1 MANSNT
7 SELTI
12 LEGPSRILEEAKSL
26 DEIANVRS
34 TAEAARAYARKA
46 KLGLETQNRAAI
58 LKLRAERKAGAFLA
72 RLKLHGGS
80 RNSKSHDG
88 ILKLEDLG
96 ITPNDSS
103 RWQKEASVPDDDFE
117 QYIRAAAELGH
128 EITQAGLL
136 KIARTFGR
144 ARRHKKSKP
153 ASISSR
159 RTIDVPPE
167 PVLVIHELQNHR
179 GQLANFLEDLC
190 NGDGVVELERA
201 ERRLGARILAEMQMF
216 LSELERLWR
225 EEAD

>member
-1 MANSNT
+1 MAANSNT

-34 TAEAARAYARKA
+34 TAEAAR
-46 KLGLETQNRAAI
+46 
-58 LKLRAERKAGAFLA
+58 LKLP
-72 RLKLHGGS
+72 GGS

-103 RWQKEASVPDDDFE
+103 RWQKEATVPDDDFG

-128 EITQAGLL
+128 EITQTGLL

-144 ARRHKKSKP
+144 TRSRRKRSKP
-153 ASISSR
+153 ASVSSR
-159 RTIDVPPE
+159 QTIDVPPE

-179 GQLANFLEDLC
+179 GQLANVLGDLC
-190 NGDGVVELERA
+190 NGDGVVDLERA
-201 ERRLGARILAEMQMF
+201 ERRLVARILAEMEMF

-225 EEAD
+225 EEVD